1 MEPMFEIIINWQS
14 KHWYN
19 ILIII
24 ANSKIENI
32 TLYIKI
38 YILFIYYKMSY
49 HKFLSVDSVKT
60 ITLQGIDCLRANTII
75 DNLIKDGCTIIP
87 SAPVPNA
94 IQIQYISPR
103 INNTSDDV
111 NAEPTDDVDVVPN
124 NNIDVAN
131 NYNILLMEAGISAWR
146 FIN

>member
-1 MEPMFEIIINWQS
+1 
-14 KHWYN
+14 
-19 ILIII
+19 
-24 ANSKIENI
+24 
-32 TLYIKI
+32 
-38 YILFIYYKMSY
+38 MSY

-103 INNTSDDV
+103 INNDKDFVSNNIADDV
-111 NAEPTDDVDVVPN
+111 NAEPT
-124 NNIDVAN
+124 
-131 NYNILLMEAGISAWR
+131 NYNVIRVELGMAGLA
-146 FIN
+146 FMN

>member
-1 MEPMFEIIINWQS
+1 
-14 KHWYN
+14 
-19 ILIII
+19 
-24 ANSKIENI
+24 
-32 TLYIKI
+32 
-38 YILFIYYKMSY
+38 MSY

-103 INNTSDDV
+103 INNNNT
-111 NAEPTDDVDVVPN
+111 ADDVDAAPNNTANDVDVAPN

-131 NYNILLMEAGISAWR
+131 NYHILLMEAGISALR